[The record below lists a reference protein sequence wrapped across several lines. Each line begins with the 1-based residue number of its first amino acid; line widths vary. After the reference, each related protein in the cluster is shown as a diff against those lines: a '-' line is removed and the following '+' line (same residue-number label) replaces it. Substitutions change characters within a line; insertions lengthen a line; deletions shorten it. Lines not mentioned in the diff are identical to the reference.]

1 MRINQVKIFAEK
13 ENNKM
18 ADMDLLKEIHKENK
32 SMNRNIQVLVYI
44 GLIGLLGNLVNKAKK
59 DNDNTGKLLAK
70 IGLFLVAVYQVLLF
84 ICDVIDFK
92 NSIEEDKTDI

>member
-1 MRINQVKIFAEK
+1 MRINKVKIFAEK
-13 ENNKM
+13 ENSIM
-18 ADMDLLKEIHKENK
+18 VDMDLLREIHKENK
-32 SMNRNIQVLVYI
+32 SINRNIQV
-44 GLIGLLGNLVNKAKK
+44 LVNKAKK